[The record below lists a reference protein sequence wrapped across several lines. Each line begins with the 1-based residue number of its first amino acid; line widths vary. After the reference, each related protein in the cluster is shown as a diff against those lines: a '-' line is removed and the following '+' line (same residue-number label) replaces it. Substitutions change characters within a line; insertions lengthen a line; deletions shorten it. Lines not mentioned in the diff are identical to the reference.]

1 MLNRWNKMF
10 AFAALALALP
20 VVANAQSSRVEG
32 MSIQGDYIKD
42 YTSIYTY
49 PSSVSHVGNLVYG
62 EFGQVTS
69 SRNLGGP
76 PGTGNNAGAATSTD
90 RGVGAV
96 LGNLWEG
103 RYGTWALHL
112 RQWEPSL
119 GQATTNSHPGVG
131 AGGAD
136 LNANNNHS
144 FDLMWGKR
152 MGGTSLGLRLNRS
165 FYENE
170 TTIPLPTPGS
180 TVTVNLADS
189 NSFNRNIFGLGGG
202 VGFEMNPSTMAE
214 FSLLWQSRTFEVTT
228 APATGAVNRS
238 DDTPTSYELAG
249 RLMWQWQPNV
259 LVVPVFKWYNFDYS
273 YKIARGG
280 AAATRNAT
288 QKGWQLGVAGNW
300 TLNQNDLFVLGATAA
315 SNTFEQDA
323 TVNTT
328 TSNIFSTSIMPGS
341 YKKLQETIYPQL
353 FMALETHVNP
363 WLTLRFGATQ
373 DAYAKMKGDVFDASN
388 QNSNKETFTRFN
400 MELGCGV
407 KVGGLQLDAT
417 MDPDFYNTITQ
428 AGSFSAPQFPKV
440 TATYAF

>member
-1 MLNRWNKMF
+1 MLNRWNKLVAIA
-10 AFAALALALP
+10 AFALAMP

-32 MSIQGDYIKD
+32 MSLQGDYIKD

-62 EFGQVTS
+62 EFG
-69 SRNLGGP
+69 GG
-76 PGTGNNAGAATSTD
+76 SD

-103 RYGTWALHL
+103 RMGTWAIHL
-112 RQWEPSL
+112 RQFEPSL
-119 GQATTNSHPGVG
+119 GQATTNSHPGIG
-131 AGGAD
+131 TGGAD
-136 LNANNNHS
+136 LNTNNNHS

-152 MGGTSLGLRLNRS
+152 MGGTSIGLRLNRS
-165 FYENE
+165 FFENE
-170 TTIPLPTPGS
+170 TTIPLPTPG
-180 TVTVNLADS
+180 TTTTVNLADS
-189 NSFNRNIFGLGGG
+189 NVFNRNIFGFGGG
-202 VGFEMNPSTMAE
+202 VGFEINPNTMAE

-228 APATGAVNRS
+228 SPGTAATNRN
-238 DDTPTSYELAG
+238 DDSPTSYELAG

-273 YKIARGG
+273 YSITRAGG
-280 AAATRNAT
+280 ATATRDAT

-300 TLNQNDLFVLGATAA
+300 TLNQNDLFVLGLTAA

-323 TVNTT
+323 TINPT
-328 TSNIFSTSIMPGS
+328 TSNVFASSIMPGT
-341 YKKLQETIYPQL
+341 YKKLQETIYPQI
-353 FMALETHVNP
+353 FAALETHVNS

-373 DAYAKMKGDVFDASN
+373 DVQAKLDGDVFDASA
-388 QNSNKETFTRFN
+388 QNSSKVTFSRFN

-407 KVGGLQLDAT
+407 KVGGLQFDAI
-417 MDPDFYNTITQ
+417 MDPDFYNNVTHV
-428 AGSFSAPQFPKV
+428 ASLGAPEFPKV